1 MRMIRN
7 RLMIHAFGRVGAV
20 SLVMALMLLL
30 NTAHFAVAAGASTMN
45 QRAEQAYK
53 LAKKEYG
60 QFNRDR
66 KQWSKR
72 KNWIRL
78 IKRFTR
84 LHQDYPHSQRA
95 DDALYLAASLY
106 SSLYNYSGWNAD
118 LQRSNDLYGK
128 IVADYRDSRLA
139 DDSLYHMG
147 LNAIRMGR
155 QEQARSYFRQ
165 VIQDFPKGDMVGKA
179 KARLILAPP
188 PAKKTSSS
196 CAKTGGTG
204 VYQPEAPRG
213 KGSLK
218 GKARVDNIRYWSS
231 PTYTRVVIDLDH
243 EVSYTRGILKDK
255 RQRDRIKSIYLD
267 LHNAFISGRSRN
279 IDINDGILKRVKVA
293 QYNKQTVRTVINLDS
308 IADYKIF
315 DLGNPPRIVIDVI
328 GDRAKERLAK
338 KSLGAKGTAVKTGP
352 GDADQLSLAQQ
363 LGLGIGKIVIDPG
376 HGGKDPGAIGPH
388 RVKEKFVVLDIAKR
402 LKAELEKQMNCQVV
416 MTRDHDCFIPLEE
429 RTVIANT
436 KKADLFVSI
445 HANASRNR
453 KAHGVETY
461 FLNLA
466 TDKEAMELAAK
477 ENATSTKKISDLQ
490 LILNDLM
497 RNSKISESS
506 RLARSVQD
514 HLVKHLRGKYRN
526 VKNLGVKQ
534 APFYVLIGA
543 QMPSILV
550 ETSFV
555 SNRMEEKRLDSAA
568 YRQKIA
574 EGIAAGIKKYIE
586 QVKMAGLRR

>member
-1 MRMIRN
+1 MNRD
-7 RLMIHAFGRVGAV
+7 RLMVHTFRRVGVV
-20 SLVMALMLLL
+20 SLVMALMVVL
-30 NTAHFAVAAGASTMN
+30 TAHFAVAAGTSTMN
-45 QRAEQAYK
+45 QKAEQAYR

-66 KQWSKR
+66 KQWPKR

-78 IKRFTR
+78 INRFTR
-84 LHQDYPHSQRA
+84 LHQTYPDSQRA
-95 DDALYLAASLY
+95 DDFLYLAAGLY
-106 SSLYNYSGWNAD
+106 ASLYNYSGWNAD

-128 IVADYRDSRLA
+128 IVADYHGSRLA

-147 LNAIRMGR
+147 LNAIKMGR
-155 QEQARSYFRQ
+155 REQARSYFRQ
-165 VIQDFPKGDMVGKA
+165 LIQDFPKGDMAGKA
-179 KARLILAPP
+179 RARLILAPP
-188 PAKKTSSS
+188 AAEKSPSS
-196 CAKTGGTG
+196 CANTGGTG
-204 VYQPEAPRG
+204 VYRPDAPRG

-255 RQRDRIKSIYLD
+255 HQHDRIASIYLD
-267 LHNAFISGRSRN
+267 LHNAFISGKSRN

-293 QYNKQTVRTVINLDS
+293 QHNKQTVRTVINLDS
-308 IADYKIF
+308 IVDYKIF
-315 DLGNPPRIVIDVI
+315 DLSNPPRIVVDII
-328 GDRAKERLAK
+328 GGRARDRLAR
-338 KSLGAKGTAVKTGP
+338 KSSGAKGTTVKSGKINA
-352 GDADQLSLAQQ
+352 GDGQLSLAQQ

-555 SNRMEEKRLDSAA
+555 SNRVEEKRLDSAA

-574 EGIAAGIKKYIE
+574 EGIAAGIKVYIE

>member
-1 MRMIRN
+1 MVHTFRQM
-7 RLMIHAFGRVGAV
+7 GVV
-20 SLVMALMLLL
+20 SLVIALMIVLY
-30 NTAHFAVAAGASTMN
+30 TAHFAVAVSTSTMN
-45 QRAEQAYK
+45 QKAEQAYR
-53 LAKKEYG
+53 LAKKEYV

-66 KQWSKR
+66 KQWPKR
-72 KNWIRL
+72 KNWLRL
-78 IKRFTR
+78 INRFTR
-84 LHQDYPHSQRA
+84 LHKTYPDSQRA
-95 DDALYLAASLY
+95 DDFLYLAAGLY
-106 SSLYNYSGWNAD
+106 ASLYNYSGWNAD
-118 LQRSNDLYGK
+118 LQRSNNLYGK
-128 IVADYRDSRLA
+128 IVADYRGSRLA

-165 VIQDFPKGDMVGKA
+165 VIQDFPKGDMAGKA
-179 KARLILAPP
+179 RARLILAPP
-188 PAKKTSSS
+188 AKKVPSS
-196 CAKTGGTG
+196 CVKTGGTG
-204 VYQPEAPRG
+204 VYQPDAPRG

-255 RQRDRIKSIYLD
+255 QQRDRIKSIYLD
-267 LHNAFISGRSRN
+267 LRNAFISGKSRN

-315 DLGNPPRIVIDVI
+315 DLSNPPRIVVDVI
-328 GDRAKERLAK
+328 GDRAKERLAR
-338 KSLGAKGTAVKTGP
+338 KSLGAKGTAAKNGKSNV
-352 GDADQLSLAQQ
+352 GDDQLSLAQQ

-388 RVKEKFVVLDIAKR
+388 RVKEKFVVLDIAKK
-402 LKAELEKQMNCQVV
+402 LKAELERQMNCQVV

-453 KAHGVETY
+453 KAHGIETY

-514 HLVKHLRGKYRN
+514 HLVKHLQGKYRH

-574 EGIAAGIKKYIE
+574 EGIAAGIKVYIE

>member
-1 MRMIRN
+1 MKKKMSAYVVFRPTVWL
-7 RLMIHAFGRVGAV
+7 LMLAV
-20 SLVMALMLLL
+20 MLLL
-30 NTAHFAVAAGASTMN
+30 VPGHPVAAAGSSARE
-45 QRAEQAYK
+45 QKAEQAYRQ
-53 LAKKEYG
+53 AKKDYG
-60 QFNRDR
+60 KFNRDK
-66 KQWSKR
+66 KQWPKR
-72 KNWIRL
+72 KNWIVL
-78 IKRFTR
+78 INKFTR
-84 LHQDYPHSQRA
+84 IHQHYPRTKRA
-95 DDALYLAASLY
+95 DDALFLAASLY
-106 SSLYNYSGWNAD
+106 SSLYNYSGWDAD
-118 LQRSNDLYGK
+118 LQRANNLYEK
-128 IVADYRDSRLA
+128 VASDYPKSRLA

-147 LNAIRMGR
+147 LNAQKLGH
-155 QEQARSYFRQ
+155 QAQAKAYFRQ
-165 VIQDFPKGDMVGKA
+165 VIQDFPHSDMVNKA
-179 KARLILAPP
+179 KARLILSP
-188 PAKKTSSS
+188 PATRVSSASCVTS
-196 CAKTGGTG
+196 GTG
-204 VYQPEAPRG
+204 VYHSEAPRRKG
-213 KGSLK
+213 KLK

-243 EVSYTRGILKDK
+243 EVSYTRGVLKHEK
-255 RQRDRIKSIYLD
+255 QRDRIKSVYLD
-267 LHNAFISGRSRN
+267 LHNAFISGGSRT
-279 IDINDGILKRVKVA
+279 IDIHDGILKKVKVA
-293 QYNKQTVRTVINLDS
+293 QFNKQTVRTVINLDS
-308 IADYKIF
+308 IDDYKIF

-328 GDRAKERLAK
+328 GSRAKERVGRRHAG
-338 KSLGAKGTAVKTGP
+338 SKGVIKGGKGGTV
-352 GDADQLSLAQQ
+352 GDLSLAQQ

-376 HGGKDPGAIGPH
+376 HGGKDPGAVGPH
-388 RVKEKFVVLDIAKR
+388 RVREKDIVLDIALR
-402 LKAELEKQMNCQVV
+402 LKKELKKQMDCQVV
-416 MTRDHDCFIPLEE
+416 MTRSHDCFIPLEE

-453 KAHGVETY
+453 KAHGIETY

-466 TDKEAMELAAK
+466 TDKEAMEPAAL

-506 RLARSVQD
+506 RLARAVQD
-514 HLVKHLRGKYRN
+514 SLVKHLKSKYRD

-555 SNRMEEKRLDSAA
+555 SHRMEEKRLNSAA

-574 EGIAAGIKKYIE
+574 EGIAAGIKVYIE

>member
-1 MRMIRN
+1 MKNRMPGGCSY
-7 RLMIHAFGRVGAV
+7 RL
-20 SLVMALMLLL
+20 SLLSLMLLAFMIL
-30 NTAHFAVAAGASTMN
+30 LLPGHLAAASSASVSE
-45 QRAEQAYK
+45 QKAERAYR
-53 LAKKEYG
+53 LAKKDYR
-60 QFNRDR
+60 QFNRD
-66 KQWSKR
+66 KKKWPKR

-78 IKRFTR
+78 IKRFTSIN
-84 LHQDYPHSQRA
+84 QSYPHSRRA
-95 DDALYLAASLY
+95 DDALFLAGSLY

-118 LQRSNDLYGK
+118 LQRANDLYGK
-128 IVADYRDSRLA
+128 VVSDYRESRLA

-147 LNAIRMGR
+147 INAEKLGHH
-155 QEQARSYFRQ
+155 EKARAYFRQ
-165 VIQDFPKGDMVGKA
+165 IIQDFPQGDMISKA
-179 KARLILAPP
+179 KARLILAPAAEKTP
-188 PAKKTSSS
+188 PAS
-196 CAKTGGTG
+196 CASGGTG
-204 VYQPEAPRG
+204 VYRPEAPRQKG
-213 KGSLK
+213 KLK

-231 PTYTRVVIDLDH
+231 PTYTRVVVDLDH
-243 EVSYTRGILKDK
+243 EVSYSRGVVKHEK
-255 RQRDRIKSIYLD
+255 EQNRIKSVYLD
-267 LHNAFISGRSRN
+267 LHNAFISGGSRSIN
-279 IDINDGILKRVKVA
+279 INDGILKKVKVA
-293 QYNKQTVRTVINLDS
+293 QFNKQTVRTVIYLDS
-308 IADYKIF
+308 IDDYKIF
-315 DLGNPPRIVIDVI
+315 DLSNPPRIVIDVI
-328 GDRAKERLAK
+328 GDRAKERVARDREGSK
-338 KSLGAKGTAVKTGP
+338 GVIKRGKGAGSV
-352 GDADQLSLAQQ
+352 GDLSLAQQ

-388 RVKEKFVVLDIAKR
+388 RVREKDVVLDIA
-402 LKAELEKQMNCQVV
+402 LKLKNILKKQMGCQVV

-429 RTVIANT
+429 RTVIANN

-466 TDKEAMELAAK
+466 TDKEAMELAAL

-506 RLARSVQD
+506 RLARAVQD
-514 HLVKHLRGKYRN
+514 SLVKRLKSKYRD

-555 SNRMEEKRLDSAA
+555 SNKIEEKRLKSAA
-568 YRQKIA
+568 YRQQIA
-574 EGIAAGIKKYIE
+574 EGIAAGIKMYSE
-586 QVKMAGLRR
+586 QVEMSSLRR